1 LVGGVGGSGSLIK
14 NGGSSLILTSPTNS
28 WSGGTLIAGGGLQ
41 TGDGIVN
48 GSLPPQPITNNG
60 TLSFSLGGGTFTFTN
75 QISGS
80 GGIFV
85 TNFGTT
91 ILTAANTFSNQ
102 VLINSTNG
110 AALRIN
116 NGNALG
122 DTSGLTHIVGNTF
135 GNGRLEL
142 LGGITVA
149 DPFLVDCRQAN
160 SIDVPLIVNVSDTN
174 TLTGPISGTTGGS
187 DWNFQSDNGK
197 LTIAGNFINTATS
210 ATRLIK
216 LMGAGL
222 GEWSGIISNNIT
234 NASITSIV
242 KTNSGTWTLSGANE
256 YTGSTTVNG
265 GVLLVNGSIAGG
277 GATVNSGT
285 LGGSGT
291 INGNVAVNAAGTL
304 SPGNSIGTMTIFGNL
319 SLAGTNVMELN
330 KSGVTLTSDKI
341 QGVSHLSFGGVLQ
354 LQITGDPLTT
364 TDSFLLYSA
373 GLRDGLFTSIIPTTP
388 GTGLAWNTNTLAADG
403 ILRIANGVS
412 TVRTNITMISSGGSL
427 DLSWPQDHTGWRL
440 QAQTNPI
447 TVGLHSNWF
456 DVPGSTTTNHMIIPI
471 SPTNGSVFF
480 RIIYP

>member
-1 LVGGVGGSGSLIK
+1 
-14 NGGSSLILTSPTNS
+14 
-28 WSGGTLIAGGGLQ
+28 
-41 TGDGIVN
+41 
-48 GSLPPQPITNNG
+48 
-60 TLSFSLGGGTFTFTN
+60 
-75 QISGS
+75 
-80 GGIFV
+80 
-85 TNFGTT
+85 
-91 ILTAANTFSNQ
+91 
-102 VLINSTNG
+102 
-110 AALRIN
+110 
-116 NGNALG
+116 
-122 DTSGLTHIVGNTF
+122 
-135 GNGRLEL
+135 
-142 LGGITVA
+142 
-149 DPFLVDCRQAN
+149 
-160 SIDVPLIVNVSDTN
+160 
-174 TLTGPISGTTGGS
+174 
-187 DWNFQSDNGK
+187 
-197 LTIAGNFINTATS
+197 
-210 ATRLIK
+210 
-216 LMGAGL
+216 MGAGL

-256 YTGSTTVNG
+256 YTGSTTVNS

-427 DLSWPQDHTGWRL
+427 DLTWPQDHTGWRL